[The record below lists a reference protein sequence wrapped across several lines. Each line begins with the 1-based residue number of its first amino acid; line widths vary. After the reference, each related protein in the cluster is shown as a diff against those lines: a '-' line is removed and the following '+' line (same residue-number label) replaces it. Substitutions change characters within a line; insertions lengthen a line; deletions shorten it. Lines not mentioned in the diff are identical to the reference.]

1 MLELTD
7 VPVFSSLI
15 WQIEKL
21 AADKISDPKRFPLT
35 GTEFTIDFYP
45 EYGAVDMDKKKP
57 ARSWVVQV
65 TESISEGKIM
75 YHTSL
80 KEENLIKEKSDPLFT
95 DKNGSNVMPLG
106 TVMIRETAPASDYKL
121 EGYVTDNE
129 GRIIS
134 ENPTEATVIEVK
146 DDNGEAVLMGMDG
159 ISYKNSVWKVY
170 NKLYPCSIQII
181 KSDAV
186 RQPLSGVWFALLD
199 EDQNQIAEGKT
210 DQKGKLIFDHLLPGR
225 YQLIEIKTTD
235 GQQLLKEPADILL
248 PLELTEEEI
257 KSGKMDKMQ
266 CVYDEK
272 AKVYKVYDRVYE
284 IGNSGGF
291 VLPMTGGTEKLSDY
305 FVLLAGLACFS
316 LAAVWLIRKKEKFG
330 HHSFD
335 NIP

>member
-1 MLELTD
+1 
-7 VPVFSSLI
+7 
-15 WQIEKL
+15 
-21 AADKISDPKRFPLT
+21 
-35 GTEFTIDFYP
+35 
-45 EYGAVDMDKKKP
+45 
-57 ARSWVVQV
+57 
-65 TESISEGKIM
+65 
-75 YHTSL
+75 
-80 KEENLIKEKSDPLFT
+80 
-95 DKNGSNVMPLG
+95 
-106 TVMIRETAPASDYKL
+106 
-121 EGYVTDNE
+121 
-129 GRIIS
+129 
-134 ENPTEATVIEVK
+134 
-146 DDNGEAVLMGMDG
+146 MGMDG

-186 RQPLSGVWFALLD
+186 RQSLSGVWFALLD

-257 KSGKMDKMQ
+257 KSGKIDKMQ

-272 AKVYKVYDRVYE
+272 AKVYKVYNRVYE

-305 FVLLAGLACFS
+305 FVLLAGIVCFS